1 MSNRDRNFWIE
12 QAKDQLLANEKR
24 ADSAVVELMFLY
36 DEAANQ
42 VEREIYAM
50 FAKFATDNKLTDAE
64 ASRLLSGKEYS
75 VWRKSIQEYIKEAS
89 GAAEDSRILLE
100 LNTLAMKSR
109 ISRKEHLLANIY
121 QNMMDLAQ
129 DTTTKMTDLLG
140 DIVKVS
146 YYENCWRIQR
156 GFGYGFTVAKI
167 NESLIKRILEYPWSE
182 KYFSEAVWGRCDHLA
197 ALAKWEISVGFIQG
211 SSVQKMAKAIND
223 VIDSGRYAAERLVR
237 TECKYFANQGQILA
251 FKENGIAKYRF
262 VGGSEG
268 STSACGCAALNG
280 RVFSVENAQPGIN
293 LPPLHPNCICTI
305 VAHFD
310 KSIFNTT
317 ENTTPLEKNTK
328 FQVWK
333 EKYVDS
339 QSQSDKIS
347 LSNDE
352 EWALNS
358 YISSESYKIN
368 DKLRRGAALTEQ
380 DRRLIVNLD
389 RALDKMPEKQGM
401 LYRSVSSFGIDDVD
415 AYVKSHVI
423 GIPKRFEAYTS
434 ASLMVYDASMDIQYV
449 IESKHGKDIT
459 KWNPGEKEILFKRD
473 TWFIP
478 TRIEGN
484 TIYMKEV
491 YDE

>member
-36 DEAANQ
+36 DEAANLI
-42 VEREIYAM
+42 EREIHAM
-50 FAKFATDNKLTDAE
+50 FSKFAIDNKLTDAE

-89 GAAEDSRILLE
+89 GAAKDSRTLLE

-109 ISRKEHLLANIY
+109 ISRKEQLLANIY

-140 DIVKVS
+140 DMVKVN

-167 NESLIKRILEYPWSE
+167 NEGLIKRILEYPWSE
-182 KYFSEAVWGRCDHLA
+182 KHFSEAVWGRCDHLA
-197 ALAKWEISVGFIQG
+197 ALAKREISLGFIQG

-223 VIDSGRYAAERLVR
+223 VMDSGRYAAERLVR
-237 TECKYFANQGQILA
+237 TECKYFANQGQISA

-280 RVFSVENAQPGIN
+280 RVFPVEDAQPGVN

-310 KSIFNTT
+310 RSIF
-317 ENTTPLEKNTK
+317 ETPRDARPLAGNVK
-328 FQVWK
+328 FRDWC
-333 EKYVDS
+333 EKYAP
-339 QSQSDKIS
+339 
-347 LSNDE
+347 E
-352 EWALNS
+352 A
-358 YISSESYKIN
+358 
-368 DKLRRGAALTEQ
+368 
-380 DRRLIVNLD
+380 VN
-389 RALDKMPEKQGM
+389 
-401 LYRSVSSFGIDDVD
+401 
-415 AYVKSHVI
+415 
-423 GIPKRFEAYTS
+423 
-434 ASLMVYDASMDIQYV
+434 
-449 IESKHGKDIT
+449 
-459 KWNPGEKEILFKRD
+459 
-473 TWFIP
+473 
-478 TRIEGN
+478 
-484 TIYMKEV
+484 
-491 YDE
+491 